1 MGNKILIPI
10 VLGLAGC
17 VSLPNATEVT
27 VEHVNVPIEQ
37 PCQVA
42 TPERPEFKF
51 KTLTIADGLE
61 KKVRVLLHDRILHEA
76 YEHELETALKACK

>member
-17 VSLPNATEVT
+17 VSLPNASEVT

-51 KTLTIADGLE
+51 KTLTIDDGLE
-61 KKVRVLLHDRILHEA
+61 KKVRVLLHDRILHDA
-76 YEHELETALKACK
+76 YESELETALKACK

>member
-1 MGNKILIPI
+1 MGNSFLVLIT
-10 VLGLAGC
+10 LGLVGC
-17 VSLPNATEVT
+17 VSMPTATEAT
-27 VEHVNVPIEQ
+27 VERVVVPIEQ

-51 KTLTIADGLE
+51 KTLTVADGLE